1 MRTAID
7 IPDTIL
13 RRLKGQAVLERCSL
27 NDLIPKSAKAA
38 LQPHDKEFRH
48 KISLPLIRSKRPG
61 SVRLSNAKIFRV
73 VDLP

>member
-1 MRTAID
+1 MRTTID

-13 RRLKGQAVLERCSL
+13 RRLQSQAVLERGSV
-27 NDLIPKSAKAA
+27 NDLILKSVKAA

-48 KISLPLIRSKRPG
+48 KISLPLIRSKPPG

>member
-13 RRLKGQAVLERCSL
+13 RRLQSQAVLERCSV
-27 NDLIPKSAKAA
+27 NDLILKSVKAA
-38 LQPHDKEFRH
+38 LQSHDKEFGH
-48 KISLPLIRSKRPG
+48 KISLPLIRSKRSG